1 MTPNQK
7 QFAKLLPRWISA
19 YKAAWGTT
27 PDPIPHYQGGW
38 VRFPGM
44 DVSNIRILDFK
55 KSTETLEELAEMRGH
70 INELDK

>member
-44 DVSNIRILDFK
+44 DVSNLRIRDFLI
-55 KSTETLEELAEMRGH
+55 STKTLEGFAELKEYV
-70 INELDK
+70 NQLNK